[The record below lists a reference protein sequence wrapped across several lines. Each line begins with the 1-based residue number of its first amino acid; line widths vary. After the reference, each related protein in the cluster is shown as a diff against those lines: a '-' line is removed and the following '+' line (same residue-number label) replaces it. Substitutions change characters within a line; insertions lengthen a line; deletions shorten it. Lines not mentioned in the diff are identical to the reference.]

1 MKLDINEGK
10 LILDVPEKYFL
21 DIKLPYMVLFEQ
33 GKAKF
38 EQKSKTLKI
47 EVPLNLEK
55 YKEQIEEISISK
67 EEGATE
73 KEGENVPAE

>member
-1 MKLDINEGK
+1 
-10 LILDVPEKYFL
+10 
-21 DIKLPYMVLFEQ
+21 MVLFEQ